1 MQEKELHLFI
11 VWERAR
17 YKETD
22 IIDDIKANFTI
33 LKCYDI
39 QWNSKNVA
47 SNFTRFYGTNL
58 PSGSAKE
65 VECGTGNFLLIV
77 VFDENPRYAN
87 RYTSKGDAIVNIN
100 MFDAKSKYRSWT
112 GGGHKIHATNSPWE
126 TNHDLTLLL
135 GVNSENFLNSYQKSN
150 NKVEYLK
157 KDITGA
163 DGWNDLSELFYVLS
177 NTVDYVVLRGKN
189 ELLQNKFTNEHRD
202 IDILTSDYLNVKYV
216 INGTSSCNKY
226 RPHERIMIGGYDYYL
241 DLWQTQKNYFDPDWC
256 KNMMETRV
264 RIGNYW
270 FLDSTNE
277 LYVLL
282 YHCLIYK
289 NNIADDYK
297 EFIEER
303 LSKISKCNADLYELL
318 IEFLA
323 DHKYEIYFAPL
334 DQSIKVHTDNKIIE
348 KYAFR
353 YGCLITRN
361 DVGCNGTHYST
372 KVYKRENTFFK
383 VGTKEIIDR
392 EYLFLK
398 RLENEPYFPKI
409 VDYGEFDSNS
419 NYIEITKCEGVDS
432 ISFFRIPAHQHW
444 PYIKS
449 FVEETLKVIMVLV
462 KHNIIHR
469 DIIPRN
475 IMVSEKNGKS
485 SVCIID
491 FGWSADT
498 GDKNVVTPTG
508 LGGRYYDSNGYSDVY
523 SLGVVVNDIEKYHG
537 TRYEWR
543 VSNMLK
549 QVKSNKYDDIQ
560 TLLADIEL
568 IQKQLSLTY
577 KDRLSEWKFFIK
589 KRKRKEFV
597 FSLLPISLAFKC
609 RNMYRKY
616 TIR

>member
-1 MQEKELHLFI
+1 MVEKELHLFI
-11 VWERAR
+11 IWERAR

-22 IIDDIKANFTI
+22 IINDIKTNFTI
-33 LKCYDI
+33 IKCYDI
-39 QWNSKNVA
+39 QWNNRNVA

-58 PSGSAKE
+58 PTGSAKE

-87 RYTSKGDAIVNIN
+87 RRTSKGDAIVNVN

-112 GGGHKIHATNSPWE
+112 GGGHKIHATNTPWE

-135 GVNSENFLNSYQKSN
+135 GVNSENFFNNYQKSN
-150 NKVEYLK
+150 NTIEYLK
-157 KDITGA
+157 KDIIGA
-163 DGWNDLSELFYVLS
+163 DGWKDLSELFYVLS

-226 RPHERIMIGGYDYYL
+226 RPHERIIIGGYDYYL

-297 EFIEER
+297 AFIEER
-303 LSKISKCNADLYELL
+303 LSTINNYNADLYELL

-334 DQSIKVHTDNKIIE
+334 DHSIKVHINNKSIE
-348 KYAFR
+348 KYACR
-353 YGCLITRN
+353 YGHLITRN
-361 DVGCNGTHYST
+361 EVVCDGTHYST
-372 KVYKRENTFFK
+372 KVYKRENTFVK

-392 EYLFLK
+392 EYQFLK
-398 RLENEPYFPKI
+398 RLEKESYFPNV
-409 VDYGEFDSNS
+409 VDYGDIDDDFSF
-419 NYIEITKCEGVDS
+419 IEISKCEGVNP
-432 ISFFRIPAHQHW
+432 IEFFKMPEHQHLQC
-444 PYIKS
+444 IKS
-449 FVEETLKVIMVLV
+449 FMEEMLNAISVLI

-469 DIIPRN
+469 DIMPQN
-475 IMVSEKNGKS
+475 IFVSEKKGRCS
-485 SVCIID
+485 IWIID
-491 FGWSADT
+491 FGWSVKI
-498 GDKNVVTPTG
+498 GEKNIITPED
-508 LGGRYYDSNGYSDVY
+508 LGGGYRCENGFSDVF
-523 SLGVVVNDIEKYHG
+523 SLGVIALVIENNYYD
-537 TRYEWR
+537 TRYGCR
-543 VSNMLK
+543 VSKLLRQITSRDYVDCVLLLK
-549 QVKSNKYDDIQ
+549 K
-560 TLLADIEL
+560 IES
-568 IQKQLSLTY
+568 IKQLLSISFR
-577 KDRLSEWKFFIK
+577 DRLSEWKFFIK
-589 KRKRKEFV
+589 KRYLMELM
-597 FSLLPISLAFKC
+597 FSLLP
-609 RNMYRKY
+609 YRVACKL
-616 TIR
+616 RK